1 MTVSDSRN
9 SSAEVSR
16 THGVNP
22 RLPWVAVGLVAL
34 VIATALPRLFARVL
48 DSNFYELA
56 ASIQDDSF
64 YYLLPAFHFKSK
76 LFFTFDGVGPSYGF
90 QPTYALFLTG
100 LAFFYSDF
108 ESFFRGAM
116 MTGVGLHVLTSL
128 MITLLVVRI
137 VDAKASWL
145 RWVQCGLAAA
155 AGLFYFTRGTLL
167 YSVMTCKE
175 NALASALLV
184 GVLLIATSRPKT
196 ERARSWMSIG
206 VGASLAALLL
216 CRLLPTTL
224 GILALVGLAV
234 LVRWRKPV
242 ALFASFIL
250 PVVAWG
256 SYATVAFGHPLPTSV
271 RVKALRHSVPV
282 TWEIISTKGVEYLTG
297 AFKFSMGLPSNM
309 WVPQYDVGQVVLPSR
324 QGSLWMA
331 VAFVALAM
339 LVVAAIHGVL
349 KARRER
355 ESLLEGVP
363 FIVGVLGLLTAGVVI
378 AYVAQGS
385 LIWTRRPGEFTYYI
399 WYFFDLPVVVAMAL
413 GLAAVYG
420 VSLLERSM
428 EGLRAKPARALP
440 GVLVASLGGVLAL
453 LAVSVFIARV
463 PREYGK
469 LSALK
474 PYDTFRDP
482 QESWSHVMMRSGLWL
497 KENVQL
503 QPGDRVACFSC
514 GALGMI
520 LPGHVLNLDGLAND
534 EAARYLLGQS
544 KTIEQYVDKVRPHY
558 YIDVHT
564 SHINE
569 NPRIQVKQLQL
580 LPFYYE
586 PRPGYLTAEL
596 SYPQP

>member
-1 MTVSDSRN
+1 M
-9 SSAEVSR
+9 
-16 THGVNP
+16 HGVTP
-22 RLPWVAVGLVAL
+22 KLQWVAVGMVAL
-34 VIATALPRLFARVL
+34 VVATALPRLFARVF

-116 MTGVGLHVLTSL
+116 FMGVGLHVLTSL
-128 MITLLVVRI
+128 MVTLLVVRI

-155 AGLFYFTRGTLL
+155 AGLFYFTRGTVL

-175 NALASALLV
+175 NSLASALFV
-184 GVLLIATSRPKT
+184 GVLLLATSRPST
-196 ERARSWMSIG
+196 ERGRRWLSIG
-206 VGASLAALLL
+206 VGSALAALLL

-224 GILALVGLAV
+224 GILSLVGLVV
-234 LVRWRKPV
+234 LMRWRKPV
-242 ALFASFIL
+242 ALLASFAL
-250 PVVAWG
+250 PIIAWG
-256 SYATVAFGHPLPTSV
+256 TYATLAFGHPLPTSV

-297 AFKFSMGLPSNM
+297 AFKFAMGLPGQM

-324 QGSLWMA
+324 QGSLWLALGFVVVA
-331 VAFVALAM
+331 V
-339 LVVAAIHGVL
+339 LVVAAVQGVL

-355 ESLLEGVP
+355 VSLLEGVP
-363 FIVGVLGLLTAGVVI
+363 FMVGMLALLAAGVCL

-399 WYFFDLPVVVAMAL
+399 WYFFDLPVVVALSL

-420 VSLLERSM
+420 VSMLEGAVER
-428 EGLRAKPARALP
+428 LRARSGGVVP
-440 GVLVASLGGVLAL
+440 GALVASLGGVLAL
-453 LAVSVFIARV
+453 LAVSVLIARV

-474 PYDTFRDP
+474 PYETFREVT
-482 QESWSHVMMRSGLWL
+482 ESWSHNMMRSGMWL
-497 KENVQL
+497 KNNVQL

-544 KTIEQYVDKVRPHY
+544 MTIEQYVDKVRPHY

-564 SHINE
+564 SHINH
-569 NPRIQVKQLQL
+569 NPRVLVKQLQL

-586 PRPGYLTAEL
+586 PQQGYLTAEL